1 MSITTKDVSE
11 ICWQYADLQADDI
24 KIIQEISDMLQ
35 IMADLTQAD
44 IFIDCVTK
52 DPDAAIV
59 VAEAKP
65 RTARSLYRFP
75 VAGQLALRKNEPAV
89 LRTMQTGLPTI
100 GMRGISQ
107 EGVPIKQSV
116 VPIKNKNSRTIGV
129 LIMEQDITEQVTQE
143 KKVKD
148 LMETAEHLS
157 ETLFKVAFAEG
168 KISNILPDGLLIL
181 DKNGEI
187 TYHNIAARDI
197 FDRIGF
203 RGKEIRGKKIIDIL
217 PELDFRY
224 DVLAEQMYI
233 ESQLGGLNLAFTS
246 VPLKSSD
253 EMAAGALMLIRDI
266 TEIRVKEKEL
276 MLQTVV
282 IKEIHHRIKNNLQT
296 VASLL
301 RLQARRADSDQ
312 TKKALQDSINR
323 IMSIAVVHEVLSKEG
338 MDIVEV
344 KSAVT
349 QMLDMITHSM
359 LDHEKDIKVNLT
371 CDSFT
376 LISRQ
381 ATSLILIINELL
393 HNALEH
399 AFIGRDS
406 GTVSISVSRQNNE
419 ILLVVEDDGIGC
431 SKEDLNKTNS
441 LGLNIIKTL
450 VEEDLKG
457 IINFTESDGTRVEV
471 KFPFL
476 FTEEV
481 WHASFGGGR

>member
-1 MSITTKDVSE
+1 MAITAKDVGE
-11 ICWQYADLQADDI
+11 ICRQYADLKPDDI
-24 KIIQEISDMLQ
+24 KIIEKIAELLQ

-44 IFIDCVTK
+44 IFIDCVTR
-52 DPDAAIV
+52 DPNAAIV

-116 VPIKNKNSRTIGV
+116 VPITNKNSRTIGV

-157 ETLFKVAFAEG
+157 ETLFNVAFAEG
-168 KISNILPDGLLIL
+168 KISNIIPDGLLIL
-181 DKNGEI
+181 DKKGGI
-187 TYHNIAARDI
+187 IYYNIAARDV

-203 RGKEIRGKKIIDIL
+203 RGKEIKGKKIIDIL

-233 ESQLGGLNLAFTS
+233 ESQIGGLNLAFTS
-246 VPLKSSD
+246 VPLKSAD
-253 EMAAGALMLIRDI
+253 EKAAGALMLIRDI

-276 MLQTVV
+276 MLQSVV

-301 RLQARRADSDQ
+301 RLQARRADSEQ
-312 TKKALQDSINR
+312 TKKALHDSISR

-338 MDIVEV
+338 MDMVDV
-344 KSAVT
+344 SSALT
-349 QMLDMITHSM
+349 QMLEMITNGV
-359 LDHEKDIKVNLT
+359 LDHEKQIEVSLT
-371 CDSFT
+371 CDSFM
-376 LISRQ
+376 LFSRQ

-399 AFIGRDS
+399 AFIGRES
-406 GTVSISVSRQNNE
+406 GTVNIQVRQENSE
-419 ILLVVEDDGIGC
+419 VILIVDDNGVGFN
-431 SKEDLNKTNS
+431 KEDLNKANS
-441 LGLNIIKTL
+441 LGLNIIRTL

-457 IINFTESDGTRVEV
+457 IINIVEQNGTRVEV
-471 KFPFL
+471 RFPFL
-476 FTEEV
+476 LTEEV
-481 WHASFGGGR
+481 WHADFGGG

>member
-1 MSITTKDVSE
+1 MAIVAKGVAE
-11 ICWQYADLQADDI
+11 ICRQYVDLRSDDI
-24 KIIQEISDMLQ
+24 KIIEKIAEMLQ
-35 IMADLTQAD
+35 ITADLTQAD

-52 DPDAAIV
+52 DPNAAIV

-65 RTARSLYRFP
+65 RTARSLYRFS

-116 VPIKNKNSRTIGV
+116 VPITNKSSRTIGV
-129 LIMEQDITEQVTQE
+129 LIMEQDITEQVSQE

-148 LMETAEHLS
+148 LMETAEQLS
-157 ETLFKVAFAEG
+157 ETLFKVTFSEG

-187 TYHNIAARDI
+187 TYYNIAARDA

-203 RGKEIRGKKIIDIL
+203 RGKEIKRKKIVDIL

-233 ESQLGGLNLAFTS
+233 ESQIGGLNLAFTS
-246 VPLKSSD
+246 VPLKSFD
-253 EMAAGALMLIRDI
+253 ETAAGALMLIRDI

-276 MLQTVV
+276 MLQSVV

-301 RLQARRADSDQ
+301 RLQARRVDSEQ
-312 TKKALQDSINR
+312 TKKALHDSISR
-323 IMSIAVVHEVLSKEG
+323 ILSIAVVHEVLSKEG
-338 MDIVEV
+338 MDMVDV
-344 KSAVT
+344 RSVLT
-349 QMLDMITHSM
+349 QMIDMIIHNM
-359 LDHEKDIKVNLT
+359 VDRDRHIVINLT

-376 LISRQ
+376 LFSRQ
-381 ATSLILIINELL
+381 ATSLILIINELV

-399 AFIGRDS
+399 AF
-406 GTVSISVSRQNNE
+406 VSRDRGIINIEVKQECNE
-419 ILLVVEDDGIGC
+419 ILLVVADNGIGFN
-431 SKEDLNKTNS
+431 KQDLNKSNS
-441 LGLNIIKTL
+441 LGLNIIRTL

-457 IINFTESDGTRVEV
+457 IINIIGQRGTKVEV
-471 KFPFL
+471 KFPFFL
-476 FTEEV
+476 AEEV
-481 WHASFGGGR
+481 CYADYSGG

>member
-1 MSITTKDVSE
+1 MALAKSVAE
-11 ICWQYADLQADDI
+11 ICRQYADLRSDDI
-24 KIIQEISDMLQ
+24 KIIEKIAGTLQ
-35 IMADLTQAD
+35 ITADLTQAD

-52 DPDAAIV
+52 DPNAAIV

-65 RTARSLYRFP
+65 RTARSLYRFS

-89 LRTMQTGLPTI
+89 LRTMQTGFPTI

-116 VPIKNKNSRTIGV
+116 VPIVNKSNRTIGV
-129 LIMEQDITEQVTQE
+129 LIMEQDITEQVSQE

-148 LMETAEHLS
+148 LMETAEQLS
-157 ETLFKVAFAEG
+157 ETLFKVTFSEG

-187 TYHNIAARDI
+187 TYYNIAARDV

-203 RGKEIRGKKIIDIL
+203 RGKEIQRKKIVDIL

-233 ESQLGGLNLAFTS
+233 ESQIGGLNFAFTS
-246 VPLKSSD
+246 VPLKSFD
-253 EMAAGALMLIRDI
+253 EKAAGALMLIRDI

-276 MLQTVV
+276 MLQSVV

-301 RLQARRADSDQ
+301 RLQARRVDSQQ
-312 TKKALQDSINR
+312 TKKALSDSIGR
-323 IMSIAVVHEVLSKEG
+323 ILSIAVVHEVLSKEG
-338 MDIVEV
+338 MDMVDV
-344 KSAVT
+344 RSVLT
-349 QMLDMITHSM
+349 QMMDMIIHNMVDS
-359 LDHEKDIKVNLT
+359 DKNIEINLN

-376 LISRQ
+376 LFSKQ
-381 ATSLILIINELL
+381 ATSLILIINELV

-399 AFIGRDS
+399 AFVRRNS
-406 GTVSISVSRQNNE
+406 GIIDVKVKQEENE
-419 ILLVVEDDGIGC
+419 ILLVVADNGIGF
-431 SKEDLNKTNS
+431 NKKDINDSNS
-441 LGLNIIKTL
+441 LGLNIIRTL

-457 IINFTESDGTRVEV
+457 IINIIRNRGTRVEV
-471 KFPFL
+471 KFPF
-476 FTEEV
+476 FAIEEV
-481 WHASFGGGR
+481 FYADSGSG